1 MTLGNGQRV
10 KSEWLDKR
18 NAMIAKKKNDFYTYP
33 QDDGMKKK
41 LADLEDAIMKQ
52 AYLGGTAKSVLAKR
66 GGVQETREELYTLFR
81 YVCDKLRG
89 DGIFLKP
96 VHIDLNESFFEVTF
110 EDESLKDFSFLYSRQ
125 DNFRLCFDRRAT
137 LGYPAPIDDPL
148 RPRLPQKEIA
158 ENLYC
163 AVKGEYV
170 KWYKKLM
177 TGPGVTIKNPLPVI
191 VSACRLLE
199 QRKRLVFNVHELTQE
214 GPQYVHASI
223 GASLPQRQDFILN
236 LSMNVHAGP
245 QAPYSVADVKL
256 LLTLEDFSIYPC
268 KLDKIANIPDSV
280 IGWDRVKLRLGFML
294 FKAWKKIAFNV
305 VDANAGK
312 DGYDRVVGVS
322 YSF

>member
-18 NAMIAKKKNDFYTYP
+18 NAMIAKKKNDSYTYS
-33 QDDGMKKK
+33 QDDDMKKK
-41 LADLEDAIMKQ
+41 LADLEAAIMKQ
-52 AYLGGTAKSVLAKR
+52 VGIDDAAKSVLGKNR
-66 GGVQETREELYTLFR
+66 SVQETREELYALFH
-81 YVCDKLRG
+81 YVCNRLRG

-96 VHIDLNESFFEVTF
+96 VHVDLNESFFEVTF

-125 DNFRLCFDRRAT
+125 DNFRLCFSLAT
-137 LGYPAPIDDPL
+137 LGYPAPWEDPL
-148 RPRLPQKEIA
+148 MRRPLQKEIA
-158 ENLYC
+158 ENLYA
-163 AVKGEYV
+163 AVKGEYI
-170 KWYKKLM
+170 KWYRKLM
-177 TGPGVTIKNPLPVI
+177 TGPGVTIRNPLPVI
-191 VSACRLLE
+191 MSACRLLE
-199 QRKRLVFNVHELTQE
+199 QRKRITFNVHELTQE

-223 GASLPQRQDFILN
+223 GVSLPQRQDFILN
-236 LSMNVHAGP
+236 MSMNVCAGP

-294 FKAWKKIAFNV
+294 FKAWKKVAFNV
-305 VDANAGK
+305 VDKNARE